1 MLPVLI
7 ALAAAASFA
16 QTSPPVPTDATL
28 PADLTRDQ
36 ARDRADALFAAFDRN
51 GDGVVTRDEAKSAG
65 KKLMLERAATGR
77 DSAPGIGGHTL
88 RFLEK
93 RFASAEAVTK
103 AQFEAAL
110 LAHFDE
116 MDTNHDGI
124 LTAVERQKARGPTPA
139 EAGQ

>member
-16 QTSPPVPTDATL
+16 QASAPVPTDATL

>member
-16 QTSPPVPTDATL
+16 QASAPVPTDATL

-51 GDGVVTRDEAKSAG
+51 GDGVVTRDEAKSAC